1 MQIQLNQDST
11 NFSVPFIQDT
21 QLVSIDSSD
30 FKDRIRDTLKQKKK
44 ELEIPNKIRQEAKI
58 VTSVKEVV
66 SDTID
71 IDCTATSFSCQFN
84 DGSIDYIKVDSIE
97 RFLNFST
104 TKINYYNNGIPIEK
118 LNYTS
123 WQWIILLLTIG
134 LIGATRAFNRKRF
147 SEYIQAIFS
156 RNASIQIIRNEK
168 VYGHR
173 ANIFFTTAYFLT
185 TSLLGLQIADLN
197 GLLPKDSHFTS
208 FWLILAILTVAYFF
222 KAIIHKLLAIIL
234 SFSELAQEYIFTISL
249 YNIAA
254 LFMILP
260 STLIASYGPSAYKS
274 LSLSIAVILMGISI
288 SARIIRGV
296 QIGINGQINLIYLFL
311 YLCTLEI
318 LPLIIVFKI
327 LFN

>member
-1 MQIQLNQDST
+1 MQIQLGQDST
-11 NFSVPFIQDT
+11 SFSVPFIQDT
-21 QLVSIDSSD
+21 QVVTIDSSD
-30 FKDRIRDTLKQKKK
+30 FKSSIRDSLKQKKK
-44 ELEIPNKIRQEAKI
+44 ATNITNKIKQEPKLLTP
-58 VTSVKEVV
+58 VEEVV
-66 SDTID
+66 NDTNFID
-71 IDCTATSFSCQFN
+71 SIAVSLTYQFN
-84 DGSIDYIKVDSIE
+84 DSSIGYLKLDSIE

-104 TKINYYNNGIPIEK
+104 TKATYYNRGIPIEK
-118 LNYTS
+118 ANYTS
-123 WQWIILLLTIG
+123 WQWVILLLAIG

-173 ANIFFTTAYFLT
+173 ANVFFTSAYLLTA
-185 TSLLGLQIADLN
+185 SLLGLQIADIT
-197 GLLPKDSHFTS
+197 GLLPTDNQLPF
-208 FWLILAILTVAYFF
+208 FWLTLAIIMIAYFS
-222 KAIIHKLLAIIL
+222 KILIHKLLAVIL
-234 SFSELAQEYIFTISL
+234 SFDQLAQEYIFAISL

-260 STLIASYGPSAYKS
+260 STLIASYGPLEHKA